1 MKKLFPTF
9 AKASNYRGA
18 TQNGGRLSAR
28 QTAALRNEVLE
39 RDVYRC
45 AYCGFRSHE
54 YQTIN
59 YIDGDSS
66 NNRIGNLTTACA
78 MCNLIL
84 NTPIGC
90 QIEGIVELYQSSEYD
105 QNRIVQIT
113 REMRSK
119 GKGDDEIK
127 RFLGLR
133 DKAPFRMNREY
144 LKGLYAFVTS
154 WKGSRG
160 DFEEALSNG
169 YGH

>member
-9 AKASNYRGA
+9 AKASNYRGI
-18 TQNGGRLSAR
+18 TQNGGRPTGR
-28 QTAALRNEVLE
+28 QSEALKAEVLE
-39 RDVYRC
+39 RDGYKC
-45 AYCGFRSHE
+45 SYCGFRSHD

-59 YIDGDSS
+59 YVDGDSG
-66 NNRIGNLTTACA
+66 NNRKSNLTTACA
-78 MCNLIL
+78 MCNLVL

-90 QIEGIVELYQSSEYD
+90 QIEGIVELYGSCNYD
-105 QNRIVQIT
+105 QNRIIQIT

-119 GKGDDEIK
+119 GKNDEEIK

-160 DFEEALSNG
+160 DVEEALADG
-169 YGH
+169 YCH